1 MGEWGSLLA
10 PWQWAIMAAL
20 PVLLVLLYFLKLKRQ
35 PVEVPSTYL
44 WKKSIEDLHVNSI
57 WQRLRRNLLLFLQL
71 MVLLLAILALLIPY
85 WGEGTTS
92 GERYIFL
99 VDNSASMS
107 ANDVAP
113 SRLAAAKS
121 QLNRFLE
128 EQKRPQDAV
137 MIISFSDT
145 ARVVQ
150 EFTTSAA
157 ECLAALER
165 IQPTSRRTSIN
176 DALSY
181 AAGLVNTTRASD
193 VPEDEQAPEP
203 LSAKLWILSDGN
215 FTAPSFPLG
224 NLEASYVPLGQSDV
238 ENLAIV
244 AFSASRPDDRSEQ
257 LQIFGRV
264 ENHGREDR
272 TTLAQLFVDGQ
283 PVDVQQVEVPA
294 GKSAGVVFNL
304 RQAETA
310 VLEMRLDVDDAL
322 AADNAAWAV
331 INPPRRG
338 KVLLVTPGNRP
349 LEFALQT
356 PRAQA
361 IADLLIESPDFL
373 STEEYRQAALAGL
386 FDLIIYDRC
395 LPEPAAGS
403 TDALTPMPQSNCWFI
418 GLPPKL
424 PEWGWKPGAAWPPNK
439 VVGPQIID
447 LERAH
452 PIMQLLDVERLL
464 IAQATVLTPPSGSVT
479 LMDAIALQAAEGNGE
494 PQRVEVPVFV
504 IAPRR
509 GYEDAVLAFEIISDD
524 GSANT
529 DWIKRRSFAVM
540 VLNVL
545 QYLAGGPNQGGAES
559 LRPGQP
565 VELQVA
571 TAGEQVTVVTPT
583 GREVTVPRSP
593 GNIFRCLDTDEL
605 GVYDVRSEG
614 NTVERFAVNLFDSQE
629 SNLKPRAELDFEW
642 NKVQATADTRP
653 QPRAGWKILLL
664 AALFVLLFEW
674 YIYNRRVYL

>member
-1 MGEWGSLLA
+1 MGELGTLLA
-10 PWQWAIMAAL
+10 PWQWAIVAAL
-20 PVLLVLLYFLKLKRQ
+20 PVLLVLLYFLKLKRH

-71 MVLLLAILALLIPY
+71 LVLLLAIFALLIPY
-85 WGEGTTS
+85 WGEGTTA

-99 VDNSASMS
+99 IDNSASMS
-107 ANDVAP
+107 ADDVKP
-113 SRLAAAKS
+113 SRLTSAKA
-121 QLNRFLE
+121 QVTRFLE
-128 EQKRPQDAV
+128 EEKRSQDAV

-145 ARVVQ
+145 AKIVQ

-157 ECLAALER
+157 ECQAALAQ
-165 IQPTSRRTSIN
+165 ITPTTRRTSIN

-181 AAGLVNTTRASD
+181 AAGLANTPRASYD
-193 VPEDEQAPEP
+193 PEDEQAPEP
-203 LSAKLWILSDGN
+203 LPAKLWILSDGN
-215 FTAPSFPLG
+215 FTAPSFSLG
-224 NLEASYVPLGQSDV
+224 NLEASYVPLGNNDV

-244 AFSASRPDDRSEQ
+244 AFSASRPDERSDQ
-257 LQIFGRV
+257 MQIFGRV
-264 ENHGREDR
+264 ENHGREAR
-272 TTLAQLFVDGQ
+272 TALAQLFVNGQ
-283 PVDVQQVEVPA
+283 PVDVQQVDVPA
-294 GKSAGVVFNL
+294 GKSAGVVFNQ
-304 RQAETA
+304 RQVETA
-310 VLEMRLDVDDAL
+310 VLEMRLDVTDAL
-322 AADNAAWAV
+322 AADNSAWAV

-361 IADLLIESPDFL
+361 LADLLIESPDFL
-373 STEEYRQAALAGL
+373 ATDEYRQAALSGL

-395 LPEPAAGS
+395 LPEPGAGS
-403 TDALTPMPQSNCWFI
+403 ADAPTPMPQSNCWFI

-424 PEWGWKPGAAWPPNK
+424 LEWGWKAGSPWPTSK

-464 IAQATVLTPPSGSVT
+464 IAQAAVLTPPAGSVT
-479 LMDAIALQAAEGNGE
+479 LMDAIALQTADGNGG
-494 PQRVEVPVFV
+494 PQRVEVPVFA

-509 GYEDAVLAFEIISDD
+509 GYEDAVLGFDIMTDD
-524 GSANT
+524 GNANT

-545 QYLAGGPNQGGAES
+545 QYLAGGPNQGGADS

-565 VELQVA
+565 IELQVA
-571 TAGEQVTVVTPT
+571 TAGERLTVVTPS
-583 GREVTVPRSP
+583 GREVSVQRSP
-593 GNIFRCLDTDEL
+593 GNIFRFLDTDEL
-605 GVYDVRSEG
+605 GVYDVQSEG

-629 SNLKPRAELDFEW
+629 SNLKPRAELDFDW
-642 NKVQATADTRP
+642 NKVPAATDARP
-653 QPRAGWKILLL
+653 QPRAGWKVLLL
-664 AALFVLLFEW
+664 AALFVLLIEW

>member
-1 MGEWGSLLA
+1 MGELGTLLA

-20 PVLLVLLYFLKLKRQ
+20 PVLLVLLYFLKLKRH

-71 MVLLLAILALLIPY
+71 LVLLLAIFALLIPY
-85 WGEGTTS
+85 WGDGTTS

-99 VDNSASMS
+99 IDHSASMS
-107 ANDVAP
+107 ADDVKP
-113 SRLAAAKS
+113 SRLAAAKA
-121 QLNRFLE
+121 QVTRFLE
-128 EQKRPQDAV
+128 EQKRSQDAV

-145 ARVVQ
+145 ARIVQ

-157 ECLAALER
+157 ECQAALAQ
-165 IQPTSRRTSIN
+165 ITPTTRRTSIN

-181 AAGLVNTTRASD
+181 AAGLANTPRASYD
-193 VPEDEQAPEP
+193 PEDEQAPEP
-203 LSAKLWILSDGN
+203 LPAKLWILSDGN
-215 FTAPSFPLG
+215 FTAPSFSLG
-224 NLEASYVPLGQSDV
+224 NLEASYVPLGNNDV

-244 AFSASRPDDRSEQ
+244 AFSASRPDEHSEQ

-264 ENHGREDR
+264 ENHGREAR
-272 TTLAQLFVDGQ
+272 TVLAQLFVNGQ
-283 PVDVQQVEVPA
+283 PVDVQQVDVPA
-294 GKSAGVVFNL
+294 GKSAGVVFNQ
-304 RQAETA
+304 RQVETA
-310 VLEMRLDVDDAL
+310 VLEMRLDVTDAL
-322 AADNAAWAV
+322 PDDNTAWAV

-373 STEEYRQAALAGL
+373 ASEQYRQAALSGL

-403 TDALTPMPQSNCWFI
+403 ADAPTPMPQSNCWFI

-424 PEWGWKPGAAWPPNK
+424 PEWGWKAGAPWPPSK

-464 IAQATVLTPPSGSVT
+464 IAQAAVLTPPAGSVT
-479 LMDAIALQAAEGNGE
+479 LMDAIALQTADGNGE
-494 PQRVEVPVFV
+494 PQRVEVPVFA

-509 GYEDAVLAFEIISDD
+509 GYEDAVLGFDIMADD
-524 GSANT
+524 DSANT
-529 DWIKRRSFAVM
+529 DWIKRRSFPVM

-545 QYLAGGPNQGGAES
+545 QYLAGGPNQGGADS

-565 VELQVA
+565 IELQVA
-571 TAGEQVTVVTPT
+571 AAREHLTVVTPS
-583 GREVTVPRSP
+583 GREVTVQRSP
-593 GNIFRCLDTDEL
+593 GNIFRFLDTDEL
-605 GVYDVRSEG
+605 GVYDVQSEG

-629 SNLKPRAELDFEW
+629 SNLKPRAELDFDW
-642 NKVQATADTRP
+642 NKVQAAADARP

-664 AALFVLLFEW
+664 VALFVLLIEW